1 MPIVPE
7 GLFESLDR
15 RRWRNQTSAM
25 EHEHAAELSSVA
37 TQLADLVRRIEDLAG
52 EEATDRTT
60 DRSALLEVERHL
72 RGALREM
79 ERSRRTTK
87 GPEQGR
93 SLP

>member
-15 RRWRNQTSAM
+15 RRQRDQTSAM
-25 EHEHAAELSSVA
+25 EREHAAELSSVA
-37 TQLADLVRRIEDLAG
+37 TQLADLVRRVEDLAG
-52 EEATDRTT
+52 EEIADRTA

-79 ERSRRTTK
+79 ERSRR
-87 GPEQGR
+87 
-93 SLP
+93 

>member
-1 MPIVPE
+1 
-7 GLFESLDR
+7 
-15 RRWRNQTSAM
+15 M

-52 EEATDRTT
+52 EEAADRTT

-87 GPEQGR
+87 GR
-93 SLP
+93 

>member
-15 RRWRNQTSAM
+15 RRQRDQTSAM

-37 TQLADLVRRIEDLAG
+37 TQLADLVRRVEDLAG
-52 EEATDRTT
+52 EETADRTT

-79 ERSRRTTK
+79 ERFRRTTK
-87 GPEQGR
+87 GR
-93 SLP
+93 